1 MAYSGEQFANKY
13 EAALNRIASLYQRTI
28 DSDAPREQL
37 LIAIGNID
45 FKDLIERELGFSS
58 ELSKVANS
66 YLDALREL
74 DGFADVDE
82 ITLRALVA
90 SDLNIYRSK
99 LNDTYTQ
106 MKSLF
111 TDSIING
118 LPREDFVNRL
128 VKGQAGVLSP
138 FQARALYNDSIAK
151 FNRSVTKQM
160 ALNAPKSNLYIFT
173 GPTDSRT
180 EDICLQIMAAGPMT
194 IKQIDSRFPGAF
206 ENGGHFN
213 CRHNFRRFTSKS
225 MYKKKELERL
235 FDKRDL
241 RQVTRI

>member
-1 MAYSGEQFANKY
+1 MAYSGEQFANKF

-118 LPREDFVNRL
+118 LPREDFVSRL
-128 VKGQAGVLSP
+128 V
-138 FQARALYNDSIAK
+138 
-151 FNRSVTKQM
+151 
-160 ALNAPKSNLYIFT
+160 
-173 GPTDSRT
+173 
-180 EDICLQIMAAGPMT
+180 
-194 IKQIDSRFPGAF
+194 
-206 ENGGHFN
+206 
-213 CRHNFRRFTSKS
+213 
-225 MYKKKELERL
+225 
-235 FDKRDL
+235 
-241 RQVTRI
+241 